1 MTDDPGTTRSPGV
14 AVVTGGAKGIG
25 LAISRALARDGYRVA
40 VCGRDAAAL
49 DRACTAIGDGIP
61 GGAAFPVVMDVTDA
75 ASVAA
80 GFARATEHGSLSVLV
95 NNAGVIVRHPSE
107 DLSDEQ
113 WTRVVDTDLSGVF
126 YCCRSAVGALIDS
139 GGGAIVNVASIGA
152 VVGIAERAGYT
163 AAKAGVAGLTRT
175 LALEWARHGIR
186 VNTVEPGWTLTEM
199 VQGGIASGALD
210 GAALAA
216 RTPLGRLADP
226 AEIAEAVA
234 FLASPRA
241 SFITGATLVV
251 DGGITIN
258 GNA

>member
-1 MTDDPGTTRSPGV
+1 MTVGEGGRRPAV
-14 AVVTGGAKGIG
+14 AVVTGGGKGIG
-25 LAISRALARDGYRVA
+25 LAISTALAREGYRVA
-40 VCGRDAAAL
+40 VCGRDTEAL
-49 DRACTAIGDGIP
+49 ARACADIGDEIPGATAI
-61 GGAAFPVVMDVTDA
+61 PVAMDVTDA
-75 ASVAA
+75 ASVDG
-80 GFARATEHGSLSVLV
+80 GFARACELGPVTVLV

-107 DLSDEQ
+107 RLSDEQ
-113 WTRVVDTDLSGVF
+113 WSRVVDTDLSGVF
-126 YCCRSAVGALIDS
+126 FCCRAAFRPLVAG

-152 VVGIAERAGYT
+152 AVGIAERAGYT

-175 LALEWARHGIR
+175 LALEWAAHGIR

-199 VQGGIASGALD
+199 VRGGIASGALD
-210 GAALAA
+210 GEALAA

-226 AEIAEAVA
+226 AEIAEAVV

-241 SFITGATLVV
+241 SFVTGATLVV